1 MTSSDFFAVRAS
13 WDGIGF
19 TTCRLQ
25 ASSADDAVASA
36 KASAF
41 DGFTSSRSHW
51 GAPDFVS
58 VCLEGEEWDAD

>member
-25 ASSADDAVASA
+25 APSADVAVASA
-36 KASAF
+36 IAEGF
-41 DGFTSSRSHW
+41 GGFTSSRSHW

-58 VCLEGEEWDAD
+58 VCVAGDEWDAD